1 MDVFPHN
8 QTGTRAALRPA
19 GSEKFEPGVLRP
31 VRPLPLGIT
40 REWAWGGST
49 GAGVDVAVVD
59 SGIEDGHPLVGP
71 VDSAVALSVDESRPE
86 GVRVDVGPHEDLF
99 GHGTACAGIIRQL
112 APDCRLHSV
121 RVLGD
126 RLTGRGP
133 VFAAGLRWALDQGFH
148 VVNLSLSTGKEDYFG
163 LFHALADEAYF
174 RGTALVCAVNN
185 APVPSYPSQYA
196 AVFSVAAH
204 GRRDP
209 EGFDF
214 NPEPPV
220 ELGAPGV
227 DVEVAW
233 RGGARLTATG
243 NSFAA
248 PHVSGLLARVLG
260 KHPGLTPFQLKTVLH
275 AVADNALDPCDTPD
289 RGVGE
294 R

>member
-1 MDVFPHN
+1 MTVAPS
-8 QTGTRAALRPA
+8 TPTTRIALRPA
-19 GSEKFEPGVLRP
+19 GAEKFDPAVLRP
-31 VRPLPLGIT
+31 VRPLPVGIT

-49 GAGVDVAVVD
+49 GAGVDVAVID
-59 SGIEDGHPLVGP
+59 SGVEDGHPWVGR
-71 VDSAVALSVDESRPE
+71 VDSAVALSVDPSAPD

-99 GHGTACAGIIRQL
+99 GHGTACAGVIRRL

-133 VFAAGLRWALDQGFH
+133 VFAAGVRWALEQGFA
-148 VVNLSLSTGKEDYFG
+148 VVNLSLSTGNDDYHG
-163 LFHALADEAYF
+163 LFHDLADEAYF

-196 AVFSVAAH
+196 AVLSVAAH
-204 GRRDP
+204 ERSDP

-214 NPEPPV
+214 NPDPPV

-233 RGGARLTATG
+233 RGGGTLTATG

-248 PHVSGLLARVLG
+248 PHISGLVARILG

-275 AVADNALDPCDTPD
+275 AIADNAADTPE
-289 RGVGE
+289 RG
-294 R
+294 